1 MSLLERACAPK
12 TAAVLSRHRVCI
24 GGKEGEN
31 PFDRRQDK
39 GARARFTGKTER
51 GQRLRPLGHS
61 RNAWGFCTGT
71 GRAVKPRIM

>member
-31 PFDRRQDK
+31 LLIEDKTKEQQPASPVNRNAARGCAPF
-39 GARARFTGKTER
+39 
-51 GQRLRPLGHS
+51 GHS
-61 RNAWGFCTGT
+61 CNAWGFCTGT
-71 GRAVKPRIM
+71 GCAVKPRIM